1 MRMVDIIAKK
11 RNGGELTKEEINFFI
26 EGYTKGEIP
35 DYQAS
40 ALAMAIYFQ
49 KMNMR
54 ETIDLT
60 LAMRDSGDVLKLDK
74 IEGIIGDK
82 HSTGG
87 VGDKTSLVLI
97 PLMGACGI
105 KMAKMSGRGLGH
117 TGGTID
123 KLESFP
129 GFSTHLSEEAFISQ
143 INDIGIAINGQT
155 GNLTPAD
162 KKLYALRDVTA
173 TVENMSLI
181 AASIMCKKL
190 AAGADI
196 IVLDVKCGSGA
207 FMKTKK
213 DAVALA
219 KTMVEIG
226 KGAGKRVRAVV
237 SDMDQPLGYA
247 VGNILEVM
255 EAVDTLKGEGPAD
268 LKRLVMVLGAQILL
282 ESGYVEDVKE
292 AERMLK
298 YNLESGQALKKFH
311 ELIASQGGDDSF
323 CDDPSALLKN
333 TESYEVKADSDGY
346 VTGIVSD
353 KIGLASMILGGG
365 RATKESQINLSVGL
379 VLKVKVADQVKKGDC
394 IGVIYSCDHAK
405 TLEAEKMIKEAI
417 HIGQDSVRKR
427 KLILDIID

>member
-1 MRMVDIIAKK
+1 MQ
-11 RNGGELTKEEINFFI
+11 EI
-26 EGYTKGEIP
+26 
-35 DYQAS
+35 
-40 ALAMAIYFQ
+40 
-49 KMNMR
+49 
-54 ETIDLT
+54 
-60 LAMRDSGDVLKLDK
+60 
-74 IEGIIGDK
+74 
-82 HSTGG
+82 
-87 VGDKTSLVLI
+87 
-97 PLMGACGI
+97 
-105 KMAKMSGRGLGH
+105 
-117 TGGTID
+117 
-123 KLESFP
+123 
-129 GFSTHLSEEAFISQ
+129 
-143 INDIGIAINGQT
+143 
-155 GNLTPAD
+155 
-162 KKLYALRDVTA
+162 
-173 TVENMSLI
+173 
-181 AASIMCKKL
+181 